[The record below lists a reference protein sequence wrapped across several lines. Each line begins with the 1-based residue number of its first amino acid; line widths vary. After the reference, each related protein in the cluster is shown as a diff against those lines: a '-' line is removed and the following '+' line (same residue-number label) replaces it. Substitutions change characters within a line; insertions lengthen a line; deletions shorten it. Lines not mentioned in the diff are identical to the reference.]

1 MYTSF
6 PSFVQTREVSIGT
19 ASLLISADPLVI
31 EVTITPSR
39 GLVWDATGDR
49 FEASTLTTEGSL
61 GESITMTLP
70 CTDVVGWRDS
80 VTGALI
86 DVSAPGSYTHT
97 YAGTIRFLD
106 STKHSIGKSVTLG
119 RFVLPVGDG
128 SPVDLDKLLP
138 VPGVSGGSVLVP
150 DSWSALVADAV
161 AAAASIG
168 NADLIVSGTI
178 DDARLPVTARAATL
192 AATYASKHGT
202 AVYDI
207 RDYGAKVDGIV
218 LSDAAMTA
226 GSAALTSAARP
237 FTAQDVGKAVGV
249 SGAGYVSADYTT
261 NANDG
266 VLIST
271 IASVSGGVATL
282 AAVAVNTVSAATA
295 CFGTPDD
302 DAFAAAQNDAAPVH
316 GTVYIPPGR
325 TIVTRSLAL
334 IGPVSASWGG
344 AGRETSWVEV
354 IMSGGA
360 NPEDR
365 DWLYKAAPY
374 PWLEGVYLH
383 DFAVEARYHIRPS
396 GYVADLKPLNFWGMK
411 RPMVERMQCSN
422 FPATALPFDAC
433 RDGVVIRDNLIVN
446 PGRLCPPSIVS
457 GGSGI
462 GIGVS
467 RTDYRYDYIVE
478 GNSIIGVGSKEGVH
492 PKGNNGIFVE
502 AQDGPDGD
510 PAPSGFRIIGNFVQG
525 MTCGIADNG
534 AAQMIIAHNTILDCF
549 AGIDVAKG
557 GVALSYAGDSTLI
570 QGNVIRGWA
579 LKTGL
584 TSYGIRVA
592 VAGVRDFG
600 GARILDNII
609 VNRLGWGI
617 RVDAPG
623 DRSVSVKGVEIRGNR
638 LKDITLTGIRIGV
651 PSAAGLCAD
660 LAIIGN
666 DLDNCGSSNTSSD
679 NTGIRLEMEVTNL
692 TLTGNRV
699 SDSFGSG
706 LAILNA
712 VTTGQITGNDVGTFG
727 GAGVIAAGVR
737 VFGNLGWAASIP
749 AITGSRSANAALSS
763 LLTQLAAAGIVTNS
777 TTI

>member
-1 MYTSF
+1 MLAEA
-6 PSFVQTREVSIGT
+6 VRKDSI
-19 ASLLISADPLVI
+19 
-31 EVTITPSR
+31 R
-39 GLVWDATGDR
+39 
-49 FEASTLTTEGSL
+49 
-61 GESITMTLP
+61 
-70 CTDVVGWRDS
+70 
-80 VTGALI
+80 
-86 DVSAPGSYTHT
+86 
-97 YAGTIRFLD
+97 
-106 STKHSIGKSVTLG
+106 
-119 RFVLPVGDG
+119 
-128 SPVDLDKLLP
+128 
-138 VPGVSGGSVLVP
+138 VPP
-150 DSWSALVADAV
+150 Y
-161 AAAASIG
+161 
-168 NADLIVSGTI
+168 
-178 DDARLPVTARAATL
+178 P
-192 AATYASKHGT
+192 
-202 AVYDI
+202 
-207 RDYGAKVDGIV
+207 
-218 LSDAAMTA
+218 MTA
-226 GSAALTSAARP
+226 
-237 FTAQDVGKAVGV
+237 
-249 SGAGYVSADYTT
+249 
-261 NANDG
+261 
-266 VLIST
+266 
-271 IASVSGGVATL
+271 
-282 AAVAVNTVSAATA
+282 
-295 CFGTPDD
+295 
-302 DAFAAAQNDAAPVH
+302 
-316 GTVYIPPGR
+316 
-325 TIVTRSLAL
+325 
-334 IGPVSASWGG
+334 
-344 AGRETSWVEV
+344 
-354 IMSGGA
+354 M
-360 NPEDR
+360 
-365 DWLYKAAPY
+365 
-374 PWLEGVYLH
+374 
-383 DFAVEARYHIRPS
+383 
-396 GYVADLKPLNFWGMK
+396 KP
-411 RPMVERMQCSN
+411 
-422 FPATALPFDAC
+422 
-433 RDGVVIRDNLIVN
+433 
-446 PGRLCPPSIVS
+446 
-457 GGSGI
+457 GI

-579 LKTGL
+579 PKTGS
-584 TSYGIRVA
+584 TSFGIRVA
-592 VAGVRDFG
+592 VAGIRDFG

-666 DLDNCGSSNTSSD
+666 DLDNCGSSNTASD